1 MWVMGLTAFAQETLT
16 VYEGTATNNT
26 VPAYVF
32 YWDDFTRCEF
42 VIPASEL
49 ADMEGGT
56 ITALKFYTTD
66 YNVPY
71 TSVSQADFYL
81 KEVDFTTISAY
92 ETKETSTIVY
102 SGNIDVV
109 AVDGGGEV
117 TITFSTPYTYEGGNL
132 LIGSENTTDAGF
144 KSIYFKGQNV
154 NGASISGYNSSDAA
168 QASANQ
174 RNFIPQTTFTYTP
187 GGGPVY
193 AKPKNLQVDNIGTTT
208 ADLTWEA
215 GANETSWNVEYK
227 KATDTEWTAAGTAT
241 EMAYTL
247 EGLDAGTEYAVRVN
261 AVYADGISGWVM
273 TTFTTVAADAMPT
286 DVEVDNITA
295 TTADVNV
302 EGVQETYNIRYRTP
316 AEINNIDEDFT
327 EVANGGIPEGW
338 TVVDADGDGYNW
350 AVWVLQLEDGS
361 TQTTLS
367 SNSYVNYVGA
377 LTPDNWAITPQVNLG
392 SEISFDAWGQDPS
405 YAAEHFQVYVSTT
418 GTAVTDFQPISEEM
432 VATGEQTT
440 YTVSLGEYAG
450 QKGYIA
456 FRHFNVTDMY
466 ILNICNI
473 SMVGEEPDQ
482 PASEWT
488 VIENVE
494 VPYTIEGLTPETEYE
509 LQVQG
514 IYEDEAKGTTN
525 WTESVYFTTLA
536 ETVEP
541 EEGFFLVGTFNGWNQ
556 TADGGRLTFD
566 ENDKIE
572 GVEFEAGAE
581 FKVIAFDENGTVW
594 FGGQDDNNVGY
605 FLLNNDLMGVGI
617 MTVQGDNGANFRIEE
632 AGTYNIY
639 LSVLRD
645 FNGAVYMTVTK
656 DDPSAIST
664 IGVDGQSNEWYNL
677 NGQKLNGKPTVPG
690 IYING
695 GKKVIVR

>member
-1 MWVMGLTAFAQETLT
+1 MNKKLLICFVMWVMGLTAFAQATFT
-16 VYEGTATNNT
+16 VYDSNEQNSY
-26 VPAYVF
+26 VPVYGFYADAYNK
-32 YWDDFTRCEF
+32 CEM
-42 VIPASEL
+42 IMPAADLAEINGEIISKMTWYLPGPASE
-49 ADMEGGT
+49 AWTGNFK
-56 ITALKFYTTD
+56 I
-66 YNVPY
+66 
-71 TSVSQADFYL
+71 YL
-81 KEVDFTTISAY
+81 KEVS
-92 ETKETSTIVY
+92 ETSLGTDFL
-102 SGNIDVV
+102 G
-109 AVDGGGEV
+109 VDGATLVYDGTLDGTGSTLTVE
-117 TITFSTPYTYEGGNL
+117 FSNPYTYQGGNL
-132 LIGSENTTDAGF
+132 LIAVYQDVPGNYKSASFLGQAVDA
-144 KSIYFKGQNV
+144 
-154 NGASISGYNSSDAA
+154 ASITDYDYSSLDNITEGTA
-168 QASANQ
+168 
-174 RNFIPQTTFTYTP
+174 RNFLPKTTFEL
-187 GGGPVY
+187 V
-193 AKPKNLQVDNIGTTT
+193 KP
-208 ADLTWEA
+208 EA
-215 GANETSWNVEYK
+215 V
-227 KATDTEWTAAGTAT
+227 
-241 EMAYTL
+241 
-247 EGLDAGTEYAVRVN
+247 
-261 AVYADGISGWVM
+261 
-273 TTFTTVAADAMPT
+273 MPT

-541 EEGFFLVGTFNGWNQ
+541 EEGFFLVGDFNGWNQ
-556 TADGGRLTFD
+556 TAEGGRLAFD
-566 ENDKIE
+566 EYDKIE

-632 AGTYNIY
+632 AGTYNIS

>member
-1 MWVMGLTAFAQETLT
+1 MNKKLLICFVMWVMGLTAFAQATFT
-16 VYEGTATNNT
+16 VYDSNEQSSY
-26 VPAYVF
+26 VPVYGFYADAYNK
-32 YWDDFTRCEF
+32 CEM
-42 VIPASEL
+42 IMPAADLADMNGEIISKMTWYLPGPASE
-49 ADMEGGT
+49 AWTGNFK
-56 ITALKFYTTD
+56 I
-66 YNVPY
+66 
-71 TSVSQADFYL
+71 YL
-81 KEVDFTTISAY
+81 KEVS
-92 ETKETSTIVY
+92 ETSLGTDFL
-102 SGNIDVV
+102 G
-109 AVDGGGEV
+109 VDGATLVYDGTLDGTGSTLTVE
-117 TITFSTPYTYEGGNL
+117 FSNQYSYQGGNL
-132 LIGSENTTDAGF
+132 LIAVYQDVPGNYKSASFLGQAVDA
-144 KSIYFKGQNV
+144 
-154 NGASISGYNSSDAA
+154 ASITDYDYSSLDNITEGTA
-168 QASANQ
+168 
-174 RNFIPQTTFTYTP
+174 RNFLPKTTFEL
-187 GGGPVY
+187 V
-193 AKPKNLQVDNIGTTT
+193 KP
-208 ADLTWEA
+208 EA
-215 GANETSWNVEYK
+215 V
-227 KATDTEWTAAGTAT
+227 
-241 EMAYTL
+241 
-247 EGLDAGTEYAVRVN
+247 
-261 AVYADGISGWVM
+261 
-273 TTFTTVAADAMPT
+273 MPT

-541 EEGFFLVGTFNGWNQ
+541 EEGFFLVGDFNGWNQ
-556 TADGGRLTFD
+556 TAEGGRLAFD
-566 ENDKIE
+566 EYDKIE

-695 GKKVIVR
+695 GKKVIAR

>member
-1 MWVMGLTAFAQETLT
+1 MNKKLLICFVMWVMGLTAFAQATFT
-16 VYEGTATNNT
+16 VYDSNEQSSY
-26 VPAYVF
+26 VPVYGFYADAYNK
-32 YWDDFTRCEF
+32 CEM
-42 VIPASEL
+42 IMPAADLADMNGEIISKMTWYLPGPASE
-49 ADMEGGT
+49 AWTGNFK
-56 ITALKFYTTD
+56 I
-66 YNVPY
+66 
-71 TSVSQADFYL
+71 YL
-81 KEVDFTTISAY
+81 KEVS
-92 ETKETSTIVY
+92 ETSLGTDFL
-102 SGNIDVV
+102 G
-109 AVDGGGEV
+109 VDGATLVYDGTLDGTGSTLTVE
-117 TITFSTPYTYEGGNL
+117 FSNPYTYQGGNL
-132 LIGSENTTDAGF
+132 LIAVYQDVPGNYKSASFLGQAVDA
-144 KSIYFKGQNV
+144 
-154 NGASISGYNSSDAA
+154 ASITDYDYSSLDNITEGTA
-168 QASANQ
+168 
-174 RNFIPQTTFTYTP
+174 RNFLPKTTFEL
-187 GGGPVY
+187 V
-193 AKPKNLQVDNIGTTT
+193 KP
-208 ADLTWEA
+208 EA
-215 GANETSWNVEYK
+215 V
-227 KATDTEWTAAGTAT
+227 
-241 EMAYTL
+241 
-247 EGLDAGTEYAVRVN
+247 
-261 AVYADGISGWVM
+261 
-273 TTFTTVAADAMPT
+273 MPT

-594 FGGQDDNNVGY
+594 FGGEDANGAGY

>member
-1 MWVMGLTAFAQETLT
+1 MGLTAFAQATFT
-16 VYEGTATNNT
+16 VYDSNEQSSY
-26 VPAYVF
+26 VPVYGFYADAYNK
-32 YWDDFTRCEF
+32 CEM
-42 VIPASEL
+42 IMPAPDLADMNGEIISKMTWYLPGPASE
-49 ADMEGGT
+49 AWTGNFK
-56 ITALKFYTTD
+56 I
-66 YNVPY
+66 
-71 TSVSQADFYL
+71 YL
-81 KEVDFTTISAY
+81 KEVS
-92 ETKETSTIVY
+92 ETSLGTDFL
-102 SGNIDVV
+102 G
-109 AVDGGGEV
+109 VDGATLVYDGTLDGTGSTLTVE
-117 TITFSTPYTYEGGNL
+117 FSNQYSYQGGNL
-132 LIGSENTTDAGF
+132 LIAVYQDVPGNYKSASFLGQAVDA
-144 KSIYFKGQNV
+144 
-154 NGASISGYNSSDAA
+154 ASITDYDYSSLDNITEGTA
-168 QASANQ
+168 
-174 RNFIPQTTFTYTP
+174 RNFLPKTTFEL
-187 GGGPVY
+187 V
-193 AKPKNLQVDNIGTTT
+193 KP
-208 ADLTWEA
+208 EA
-215 GANETSWNVEYK
+215 V
-227 KATDTEWTAAGTAT
+227 
-241 EMAYTL
+241 
-247 EGLDAGTEYAVRVN
+247 
-261 AVYADGISGWVM
+261 
-273 TTFTTVAADAMPT
+273 MPT

>member
-1 MWVMGLTAFAQETLT
+1 MNKKLLICFVMWVMGLTAFAQATFT
-16 VYEGTATNNT
+16 VYDSNEQNSY
-26 VPAYVF
+26 VPVYGFYADAYNK
-32 YWDDFTRCEF
+32 CEM
-42 VIPASEL
+42 IMPAADLAEINGEIISKMTWYLPGPASE
-49 ADMEGGT
+49 AWTGNFK
-56 ITALKFYTTD
+56 I
-66 YNVPY
+66 
-71 TSVSQADFYL
+71 YL
-81 KEVDFTTISAY
+81 KEVS
-92 ETKETSTIVY
+92 ETSLGTDFL
-102 SGNIDVV
+102 G
-109 AVDGGGEV
+109 VDGATLVYDGTLDGTGSTLTVE
-117 TITFSTPYTYEGGNL
+117 FSNPYTYQGGNL
-132 LIGSENTTDAGF
+132 LIAVYQDVPGNYKSASFLGQAVDA
-144 KSIYFKGQNV
+144 
-154 NGASISGYNSSDAA
+154 ASITDYDYSSLDNITEGTA
-168 QASANQ
+168 
-174 RNFIPQTTFTYTP
+174 RNFLPKTTFEF
-187 GGGPVY
+187 V
-193 AKPKNLQVDNIGTTT
+193 KP
-208 ADLTWEA
+208 EA
-215 GANETSWNVEYK
+215 V
-227 KATDTEWTAAGTAT
+227 
-241 EMAYTL
+241 
-247 EGLDAGTEYAVRVN
+247 
-261 AVYADGISGWVM
+261 
-273 TTFTTVAADAMPT
+273 MPT

-327 EVANGGIPEGW
+327 EVADGGIPEGW

-541 EEGFFLVGTFNGWNQ
+541 EEGFFLVGDFNGWNQ
-556 TADGGRLTFD
+556 TAEGGRLAFD
-566 ENDKIE
+566 EYDKIE

>member
-1 MWVMGLTAFAQETLT
+1 MIM
-16 VYEGTATNNT
+16 
-26 VPAYVF
+26 PAADLADMNGEIISKMTWYLPG
-32 YWDDFTRCEF
+32 
-42 VIPASEL
+42 PASE
-49 ADMEGGT
+49 AWTGNFK
-56 ITALKFYTTD
+56 I
-66 YNVPY
+66 
-71 TSVSQADFYL
+71 YL
-81 KEVDFTTISAY
+81 KEVS
-92 ETKETSTIVY
+92 ETSLGTDFL
-102 SGNIDVV
+102 G
-109 AVDGGGEV
+109 VDGATLVYDGTLDGTGSTLTVE
-117 TITFSTPYTYEGGNL
+117 FSNQYSYQGGNL
-132 LIGSENTTDAGF
+132 LIAVYQDVPGNYKSASFLGQAVDA
-144 KSIYFKGQNV
+144 
-154 NGASISGYNSSDAA
+154 ASITDYDYSSLDNITEGTA
-168 QASANQ
+168 
-174 RNFIPQTTFTYTP
+174 RNFLPKTTFEL
-187 GGGPVY
+187 V
-193 AKPKNLQVDNIGTTT
+193 KP
-208 ADLTWEA
+208 EA
-215 GANETSWNVEYK
+215 V
-227 KATDTEWTAAGTAT
+227 
-241 EMAYTL
+241 
-247 EGLDAGTEYAVRVN
+247 
-261 AVYADGISGWVM
+261 
-273 TTFTTVAADAMPT
+273 MPT

-541 EEGFFLVGTFNGWNQ
+541 EEGFFLVGDFNGWNQ
-556 TADGGRLTFD
+556 TAEGGRLAFD
-566 ENDKIE
+566 EYDKIE

-695 GKKVIVR
+695 GKKVIAR

>member
-1 MWVMGLTAFAQETLT
+1 MNKKLLICFVMWVMGLTAFAQATFT
-16 VYEGTATNNT
+16 VYDSNEQSSY
-26 VPAYVF
+26 VPVYGFYADAYNK
-32 YWDDFTRCEF
+32 CEM
-42 VIPASEL
+42 IMPAPDLADMNGEIISKMTWYLPGPASE
-49 ADMEGGT
+49 AWTGNFK
-56 ITALKFYTTD
+56 I
-66 YNVPY
+66 
-71 TSVSQADFYL
+71 YL
-81 KEVDFTTISAY
+81 KEVS
-92 ETKETSTIVY
+92 ETSLGTDFL
-102 SGNIDVV
+102 G
-109 AVDGGGEV
+109 VDGATLVYDGTLDGTGSTLTVE
-117 TITFSTPYTYEGGNL
+117 FSNQYSYQGGNL
-132 LIGSENTTDAGF
+132 LIAVYQDVPGNYKSASFLGQAVDA
-144 KSIYFKGQNV
+144 
-154 NGASISGYNSSDAA
+154 ASITDYDYSSLDNITEGTA
-168 QASANQ
+168 
-174 RNFIPQTTFTYTP
+174 RNFLPKTTFEL
-187 GGGPVY
+187 V
-193 AKPKNLQVDNIGTTT
+193 KP
-208 ADLTWEA
+208 EA
-215 GANETSWNVEYK
+215 V
-227 KATDTEWTAAGTAT
+227 
-241 EMAYTL
+241 
-247 EGLDAGTEYAVRVN
+247 
-261 AVYADGISGWVM
+261 
-273 TTFTTVAADAMPT
+273 MPT

>member
-1 MWVMGLTAFAQETLT
+1 MNKKLLICFVMWVMGLTAFAQATFT
-16 VYEGTATNNT
+16 VYDSNEQNSY
-26 VPAYVF
+26 VPVYGFYADAYNK
-32 YWDDFTRCEF
+32 CEM
-42 VIPASEL
+42 IMPAADLAEINGEIISKMTWYLPGPASE
-49 ADMEGGT
+49 AWTGNFK
-56 ITALKFYTTD
+56 I
-66 YNVPY
+66 
-71 TSVSQADFYL
+71 YL
-81 KEVDFTTISAY
+81 KEVS
-92 ETKETSTIVY
+92 ETSLGTDFL
-102 SGNIDVV
+102 G
-109 AVDGGGEV
+109 VDGATLVYDGTLDGTGSTLTVE
-117 TITFSTPYTYEGGNL
+117 FSNPYTYQGGNL
-132 LIGSENTTDAGF
+132 LIAVYQDVPGNYKSASFLGQAVDA
-144 KSIYFKGQNV
+144 
-154 NGASISGYNSSDAA
+154 ASITDYDYSSLDNITEGTA
-168 QASANQ
+168 
-174 RNFIPQTTFTYTP
+174 RNFLPKTTFEL
-187 GGGPVY
+187 V
-193 AKPKNLQVDNIGTTT
+193 KP
-208 ADLTWEA
+208 EA
-215 GANETSWNVEYK
+215 V
-227 KATDTEWTAAGTAT
+227 
-241 EMAYTL
+241 
-247 EGLDAGTEYAVRVN
+247 
-261 AVYADGISGWVM
+261 
-273 TTFTTVAADAMPT
+273 MPT

>member
-1 MWVMGLTAFAQETLT
+1 MNKKLLICFVMWVMGLTAFAQATFT
-16 VYEGTATNNT
+16 VYDSNEQSSY
-26 VPAYVF
+26 VPVYGFYADAYNK
-32 YWDDFTRCEF
+32 CEM
-42 VIPASEL
+42 IMPAADLADMNGEIISKMTWYLPGPASE
-49 ADMEGGT
+49 AWTGNFK
-56 ITALKFYTTD
+56 I
-66 YNVPY
+66 
-71 TSVSQADFYL
+71 YL
-81 KEVDFTTISAY
+81 KEVS
-92 ETKETSTIVY
+92 ETSLGTDFL
-102 SGNIDVV
+102 G
-109 AVDGGGEV
+109 VDGATLVYDGTLDGTGSTLTVE
-117 TITFSTPYTYEGGNL
+117 FSNQYSYQGGNL
-132 LIGSENTTDAGF
+132 LIAVYQDVPGNYKSASFLGQAVDA
-144 KSIYFKGQNV
+144 
-154 NGASISGYNSSDAA
+154 ASITDYDYSSLDNITEGTA
-168 QASANQ
+168 
-174 RNFIPQTTFTYTP
+174 RNFLPKTTFEL
-187 GGGPVY
+187 V
-193 AKPKNLQVDNIGTTT
+193 KP
-208 ADLTWEA
+208 EA
-215 GANETSWNVEYK
+215 V
-227 KATDTEWTAAGTAT
+227 
-241 EMAYTL
+241 
-247 EGLDAGTEYAVRVN
+247 
-261 AVYADGISGWVM
+261 
-273 TTFTTVAADAMPT
+273 MPT

-556 TADGGRLTFD
+556 TAEGGRLTFD